1 MNKPNSKKK
10 EDTSE
15 NSGKKKRN
23 PSPEQTEDQKKVG
36 LPDVDMKKFL
46 GCGG

>member
-1 MNKPNSKKK
+1 MKKPNSKKK

-15 NSGKKKRN
+15 NSGMKKRN
-23 PSPEQTEDQKKVG
+23 PSPKQTEDQEQAG
-36 LPDVDMKKFL
+36 LPDVDMKKFF